1 MRGYDFQA
9 DGLDPEEPVLAIERG
24 IHAVPWHPADMKSPY
39 IYKLCLIGP
48 CGAGKSSIA
57 HRLVAHTFDP
67 ACKPTR
73 APSQLFWRHFEKVTG
88 RDIMVELEDTPGVQ
102 AHTTESGEL
111 TPAGLVELDQLLKP
125 LVWFERRRR
134 DRLGKAVIAE
144 ADETQPLVSSAKGG
158 KKVQR
163 ENGGLSGMRK
173 SMGAFAGSV
182 AYMTADAF
190 GSGPQRPNPIGEDR
204 KRLGFLIVA
213 DLGSRSSFDTAHA
226 IVDRIFARLQFDTND
241 PMTCPVAVIIVGNKS
256 DLRGRHR
263 EMEEEEALRK
273 EILHRYENRH
283 ASPPHNVLYVECSA
297 QTNSGL
303 DAVSERCLPNGQSLE
318 PCKTTCSHV
327 SDRGSP
333 WHVHVAGD
341 ARVTRAHPFL
351 AYPPSDTHGSPAR
364 DRAVGAVV
372 PRYLQRVSDL
382 LRHRGILQ
390 VRLERDHKTP
400 HQDPRAVH
408 HPLRVRATH
417 KSMALHQSPVDSLHG
432 LSLAV
437 RLVPALR
444 AATKKGIKR

>member
-1 MRGYDFQA
+1 MASGRYEVAVHLQ
-9 DGLDPEEPVLAIERG
+9 
-24 IHAVPWHPADMKSPY
+24 AVPHWTLWRREVINCAPA
-39 IYKLCLIGP
+39 GR
-48 CGAGKSSIA
+48 A
-57 HRLVAHTFDP
+57 HLR
-67 ACKPTR
+67 
-73 APSQLFWRHFEKVTG
+73 PSL
-88 RDIMVELEDTPGVQ
+88 Q
-102 AHTTESGEL
+102 AHARAIAAILAALRKSHRPRHHGGTRGHPWSTSAHDREREL
-111 TPAGLVELDQLLKP
+111 TPAGLLELDQLLKP

-173 SMGAFAGSV
+173 SMGAIAGSV
-182 AYMTADAF
+182 AYITADAF

-303 DAVSERCLPNGQSLE
+303 DAVSERCLPNG
-318 PCKTTCSHV
+318 
-327 SDRGSP
+327 
-333 WHVHVAGD
+333 
-341 ARVTRAHPFL
+341 
-351 AYPPSDTHGSPAR
+351 
-364 DRAVGAVV
+364 
-372 PRYLQRVSDL
+372 
-382 LRHRGILQ
+382 
-390 VRLERDHKTP
+390 
-400 HQDPRAVH
+400 
-408 HPLRVRATH
+408 
-417 KSMALHQSPVDSLHG
+417 
-432 LSLAV
+432 
-437 RLVPALR
+437 PALR
-444 AATKKGIKR
+444 ALQNNLLSRQ

>member
-1 MRGYDFQA
+1 MRGSDLQV

-24 IHAVPWHPADMKSPY
+24 IHAVPWHPAEMKPPY
-39 IYKLCLIGP
+39 IYKVCLIGP

-73 APSQLFWRHFEKVTG
+73 APSQLFWRHFEKFTG

-111 TPAGLVELDQLLKP
+111 TSAGLVELDQLLKP

-173 SMGAFAGSV
+173 SMGAIAGSV
-182 AYMTADAF
+182 ASITADAF

-303 DAVSERCLPNGQSLE
+303 DSVSERCLPNG
-318 PCKTTCSHV
+318 
-327 SDRGSP
+327 
-333 WHVHVAGD
+333 
-341 ARVTRAHPFL
+341 
-351 AYPPSDTHGSPAR
+351 
-364 DRAVGAVV
+364 
-372 PRYLQRVSDL
+372 
-382 LRHRGILQ
+382 
-390 VRLERDHKTP
+390 
-400 HQDPRAVH
+400 
-408 HPLRVRATH
+408 
-417 KSMALHQSPVDSLHG
+417 
-432 LSLAV
+432 
-437 RLVPALR
+437 PALR
-444 AATKKGIKR
+444 ALQNNLLSRQ